1 MLDHLKKFL
10 SAKAEPIV
18 AEATQ
23 PQEEQSMT
31 TTQEQPVL
39 TAVNETADLVAQL
52 ATQASAFE
60 ELQAKFAELTE
71 KYSEA
76 QAALESLESVKEDL
90 VAKAAEAKVA
100 ARKEKLEAAVGT
112 EKATTLLSTLEV
124 LDDAAFDSVVSSM
137 TVNLDA
143 EKSTP
148 AFTESG
154 VTAEAAETKPKHFK
168 NYIKTK

>member
-1 MLDHLKKFL
+1 MLEHLKKFL

-39 TAVNETADLVAQL
+39 TAEDNTAELVAQL
-52 ATQASAFE
+52 ASQASAFE
-60 ELQAKFAELTE
+60 ELQGKFAELTE
-71 KYSEA
+71 KYAEA
-76 QAALESLESVKEDL
+76 QATLASLESAKEDL
-90 VAKAAEAKVA
+90 VAKAAEAKLAV
-100 ARKEKLEAAVGT
+100 RKEKLEFAVGT
-112 EKATTLLSTLEV
+112 EKAATLLSTLEV

-137 TVNLDA
+137 TVNLVK
-143 EKSTP
+143 EQSSP

-154 VTAEAAETKPKHFK
+154 VTAEASETKPTHFK